1 MSSALQQPSPQFQL
15 CTWQQAEAELREVR
29 TRVFIEEQQV
39 PESLE
44 WDGEDA
50 QALHLLAR
58 NAAGQAI
65 GTARILLHDDVA
77 HIGRMAVLPAWR
89 NQGVGRAILRLAL
102 ETARVRGAQRAKLN
116 AQSYAVPFYARAGFV
131 VQGDEFL
138 DAGIPHRRMTRSL

>member
-1 MSSALQQPSPQFQL
+1 VSLDAQYPFPRPQL
-15 CTWQQAEAELREVR
+15 CTWQQAEAELREIR

>member
-39 PESLE
+39 PEALE

-58 NAAGQAI
+58 DATGRAI

-89 NQGVGRAILRLAL
+89 AQGVGRALLQLAL
-102 ETARVRGAQRAKLN
+102 DTARAETAVI
-116 AQSYAVPFYARAGFV
+116 SV
-131 VQGDEFL
+131 V
-138 DAGIPHRRMTRSL
+138 SK